1 MLLKHQTMD
10 IRLLIPW
17 LFFLVTVN
25 GLRDVRVTVPAAVK
39 RGDNAELICLY
50 DMEGDSL
57 YSVKWYKGRRE
68 FYRYTPKENPA
79 MKTFSVNGI
88 IVERSL
94 SDESRLTL
102 SSVQP
107 SVTGKYSCEVSADAP
122 SFHTLIES
130 GDLEV
135 VEVPEHRPFIV
146 GIRPRYRV
154 GDSLRANCTS
164 KHSKPAANLT
174 WIVNDLPPNPLY
186 VRTYRTSKDHRN
198 DFETS
203 LSGIQFVI
211 TDQHFIKGKLKIRCV
226 SQIHDIYFQ
235 KTEKTIEHDRPKPSA
250 SASNSVN
257 NINTNPYDYQP
268 HDSDVVDKQDTYMTQ
283 IQGDMSSLSGYK
295 TYAASTTTL
304 MYSLLFSI
312 FLSKFYSFGS

>member
-1 MLLKHQTMD
+1 MLERFFPLCSERQITNLAWSFVID
-10 IRLLIPW
+10 IFAHIGEKFLCGGVLVNKSFENTQNCIQILLTCT
-17 LFFLVTVN
+17 LTVN

-79 MKTFSVNGI
+79 MKTFVVNGI
-88 IVERSL
+88 NVERSL
-94 SDESRLTL
+94 SDETRLTL

-107 SVTGKYSCEVSADAP
+107 SVSGKYSCEVSADAP

-146 GIRPRYRV
+146 GIRSRYRV

-174 WIVNDLPPNPLY
+174 WIVNDLP
-186 VRTYRTSKDHRN
+186 
-198 DFETS
+198 
-203 LSGIQFVI
+203 
-211 TDQHFIKGKLKIRCV
+211 IRCV
-226 SQIHDIYFQ
+226 SKIHDIYFQ
-235 KTEKTIEHDRPKPSA
+235 KTERTIEHERPKPSA

-257 NINTNPYDYQP
+257 NVNNPYDQYVPQ
-268 HDSDVVDKQDTYMTQ
+268 DEVLDKQDLYMTQ
-283 IQGDMSSLSGYK
+283 TQGVV
-295 TYAASTTTL
+295 
-304 MYSLLFSI
+304 LLI
-312 FLSKFYSFGS
+312 AP